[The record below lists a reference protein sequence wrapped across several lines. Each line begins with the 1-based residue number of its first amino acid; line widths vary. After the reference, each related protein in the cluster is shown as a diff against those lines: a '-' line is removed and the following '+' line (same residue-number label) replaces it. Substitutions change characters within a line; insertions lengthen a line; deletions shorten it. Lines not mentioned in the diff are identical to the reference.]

1 MALAAAKS
9 PSVSRSDR
17 CVFSAS
23 RAFSSRSRKRS
34 LGSSVSSSSRSRR
47 AKASLIRPSCSLSSA
62 SPRSQWSYFESK
74 VENACER
81 SNAAMAVV
89 LPTHA
94 EVITQQMAA
103 LLENRGIISW
113 LMVVVLLFFSSL
125 AFTVVENAMSFIFFH
140 RVQIHRRHFL
150 VSAILPYAYIL
161 VLGLGFLLMSLI
173 AGALYAIEGTQI
185 NLLGVEFT
193 LEGISRFMLY
203 VIGLAGQILILTS
216 FYLVMPL
223 GKLSFRHALI
233 GGVTAGLLW
242 EVVRHVL
249 VWYFS
254 TLSVVS
260 LVYGSLATT
269 IVFLLSLEIA
279 GLILLFGA
287 QVIAEY
293 ERFTLE
299 SRPEA
304 GGIQN

>member
-1 MALAAAKS
+1 MQHQYQLVLQHPWRFILQVFRGFRASQGLLLAGAVAYYALLS
-9 PSVSRSDR
+9 IIP
-17 CVFSAS
+17 
-23 RAFSSRSRKRS
+23 
-34 LGSSVSSSSRSRR
+34 
-47 AKASLIRPSCSLSSA
+47 LITLILLMLS
-62 SPRSQWSYFESK
+62 QFIDHQQLLDTLQQ
-74 VENACER
+74 NI
-81 SNAAMAVV
+81 AVV

-94 EVITQQMAA
+94 EVITSQMAL
-103 LLENRGIISW
+103 LLENRGVISG
-113 LMVVVLLFFSSL
+113 LMVVVLLFFSSM

-140 RVQIHRRHFL
+140 RVDIHRRHFL
-150 VSAILPYAYIL
+150 ISAILPYAYIL
-161 VLGLGFLLMSLI
+161 VLGFGFLLMSMI

-185 NLLGVEFT
+185 NLFGIEFT
-193 LEGISRFMLY
+193 LAGVSKITLY
-203 VIGLAGQILILTS
+203 IIGLVGQILILTS

-260 LVYGSLATT
+260 LVYGSLATA

-293 ERFTLE
+293 ERFSPE
-299 SRPEA
+299 SIQTSS
-304 GGIQN
+304 GIQS

>member
-1 MALAAAKS
+1 MQRLQRLTTVALADL
-9 PSVSRSDR
+9 VR
-17 CVFSAS
+17 V
-23 RAFSSRSRKRS
+23 
-34 LGSSVSSSSRSRR
+34 G
-47 AKASLIRPSCSLSSA
+47 
-62 SPRSQWSYFESK
+62 
-74 VENACER
+74 
-81 SNAAMAVV
+81 AMV
-89 LPTHA
+89 P
-94 EVITQQMAA
+94 
-103 LLENRGIISW
+103 
-113 LMVVVLLFFSSL
+113 F
-125 AFTVVENAMSFIFFH
+125 
-140 RVQIHRRHFL
+140 
-150 VSAILPYAYIL
+150 
-161 VLGLGFLLMSLI
+161 
-173 AGALYAIEGTQI
+173 
-185 NLLGVEFT
+185 
-193 LEGISRFMLY
+193 
-203 VIGLAGQILILTS
+203 LILTS

-260 LVYGSLATT
+260 LVYGSLATA

-293 ERFTLE
+293 ERFTPE

>member
-1 MALAAAKS
+1 MQHQYQLVLQHPWRFILQVFRGFRASQGLLLAGAVAYYALLS
-9 PSVSRSDR
+9 IIP
-17 CVFSAS
+17 
-23 RAFSSRSRKRS
+23 
-34 LGSSVSSSSRSRR
+34 
-47 AKASLIRPSCSLSSA
+47 LITLILLMLS
-62 SPRSQWSYFESK
+62 QFIDHQQLLDTLQQ
-74 VENACER
+74 NI
-81 SNAAMAVV
+81 AVV

-94 EVITQQMAA
+94 EVITSQMAL
-103 LLENRGIISW
+103 LLENRGVISG
-113 LMVVVLLFFSSL
+113 LMVAVLLFFSSM

-140 RVQIHRRHFL
+140 RVDIHRRHFL

-161 VLGLGFLLMSLI
+161 VLGFGFLLMSLI

-185 NLLGVEFT
+185 NLFGIEFT
-193 LEGISRFMLY
+193 LAGVSKITLY
-203 VIGLAGQILILTS
+203 IIGLVGQILILTS

-260 LVYGSLATT
+260 LVYGSLATA

-293 ERFTLE
+293 ERFSPE
-299 SRPEA
+299 SIQA
-304 GGIQN
+304 SSGIQS

>member
-1 MALAAAKS
+1 MQHQYQLVLQHPWRFILQVFRGFRASQGLLLAGAVAYYALLS
-9 PSVSRSDR
+9 IIP
-17 CVFSAS
+17 
-23 RAFSSRSRKRS
+23 
-34 LGSSVSSSSRSRR
+34 
-47 AKASLIRPSCSLSSA
+47 LITLILLILS
-62 SPRSQWSYFESK
+62 QFIDYHQLLETLQQ
-74 VENACER
+74 NI
-81 SNAAMAVV
+81 AVV

-94 EVITQQMAA
+94 EVITRQMAV

-113 LMVVVLLFFSSL
+113 LMVAVLLFFSSL

-260 LVYGSLATT
+260 LVYGSLATA

>member
-1 MALAAAKS
+1 MMQHQYQLVLQHPWRFIVQVFRGFRASQGLLLAGAVAYYALLS
-9 PSVSRSDR
+9 IIP
-17 CVFSAS
+17 
-23 RAFSSRSRKRS
+23 
-34 LGSSVSSSSRSRR
+34 
-47 AKASLIRPSCSLSSA
+47 LITLILLILS
-62 SPRSQWSYFESK
+62 QFIDYHQLLETLQQ
-74 VENACER
+74 NI
-81 SNAAMAVV
+81 AVV

-94 EVITQQMAA
+94 EVITRQMAV

-113 LMVVVLLFFSSL
+113 LMVAVLLFFSSL

-150 VSAILPYAYIL
+150 VSAILPYAYIV

-173 AGALYAIEGTQI
+173 AGALYTIEGTHI

-193 LEGISRFMLY
+193 LAGISRVMLY
-203 VIGLAGQILILTS
+203 LIGLAGQILILTS

-223 GKLSFRHALI
+223 GKLSFKHALI

-260 LVYGSLATT
+260 LVYGSLATA

-293 ERFTLE
+293 ERFAPE
-299 SRPEA
+299 SSPEA
-304 GGIQN
+304 GIQN

>member
-1 MALAAAKS
+1 MELS
-9 PSVSRSDR
+9 WGGIQSRL
-17 CVFSAS
+17 
-23 RAFSSRSRKRS
+23 RK
-34 LGSSVSSSSRSRR
+34 LGEF
-47 AKASLIRPSCSLSSA
+47 LIRVLRGFRANQGILLSGAVAFYTLLSII
-62 SPRSQWSYFESK
+62 PLITLILLILSQFIDHHQLLETLQQ
-74 VENACER
+74 NI
-81 SNAAMAVV
+81 AVV

-94 EVITQQMAA
+94 EVITRQMAV
-103 LLENRGIISW
+103 LLENRGVISW
-113 LMVVVLLFFSSL
+113 LMVAVLLFFSSM

-140 RVQIHRRHFL
+140 RVDIHRRHFL

-185 NLLGVEFT
+185 NLLGIEFT
-193 LEGISRFMLY
+193 LEGVSRATLY
-203 VIGLAGQILILTS
+203 IIGLVGQILILTS

-233 GGVTAGLLW
+233 GGITAGLLW
-242 EVVRHVL
+242 EVVRHLL

-260 LVYGSLATT
+260 LVYGSLATA

-287 QVIAEY
+287 QVIAEF
-293 ERFTLE
+293 ERF
-299 SRPEA
+299 RPDEPNVE
-304 GGIQN
+304 GIHD

>member
-1 MALAAAKS
+1 MQHQYQLVLQHPWRFILQVFRGFRASQGLLLAGAVAYYALLS
-9 PSVSRSDR
+9 IIP
-17 CVFSAS
+17 
-23 RAFSSRSRKRS
+23 
-34 LGSSVSSSSRSRR
+34 
-47 AKASLIRPSCSLSSA
+47 LITLILLMLS
-62 SPRSQWSYFESK
+62 QFIDHQQLLDTLQQ
-74 VENACER
+74 NI
-81 SNAAMAVV
+81 AVV

-94 EVITQQMAA
+94 EVITSQMAL
-103 LLENRGIISW
+103 LLENRGVISG
-113 LMVVVLLFFSSL
+113 LMVLVLLFFSSM

-140 RVQIHRRHFL
+140 RVDIHRRHFL
-150 VSAILPYAYIL
+150 ISAILPYAYIL
-161 VLGLGFLLMSLI
+161 VLGLGFLLMSMI

-185 NLLGVEFT
+185 NLFGIEFT
-193 LEGISRFMLY
+193 LAGVSKITLY
-203 VIGLAGQILILTS
+203 IIGLVGQILILTS

-233 GGVTAGLLW
+233 GGVRAGLLW

-260 LVYGSLATT
+260 LVYGSLATA

-293 ERFTLE
+293 ERFT
-299 SRPEA
+299 PD
-304 GGIQN
+304 IDPVTD

>member
-1 MALAAAKS
+1 MQHQYQLVLQHPWRFILQVFRGFRASQGLLLAGAVAYYALLS
-9 PSVSRSDR
+9 IIP
-17 CVFSAS
+17 
-23 RAFSSRSRKRS
+23 
-34 LGSSVSSSSRSRR
+34 
-47 AKASLIRPSCSLSSA
+47 LITLILLILS
-62 SPRSQWSYFESK
+62 QFIDYHQLLETLQQ
-74 VENACER
+74 NI
-81 SNAAMAVV
+81 AVV

-94 EVITQQMAA
+94 EVITGQMAV

-113 LMVVVLLFFSSL
+113 LMVAVLLFFSSL

-161 VLGLGFLLMSLI
+161 VLGIGFLLMSLI

-193 LEGISRFMLY
+193 LEGISRAMLY
-203 VIGLAGQILILTS
+203 LIGLAGQILILTS

-260 LVYGSLATT
+260 LVYGSLATA

-293 ERFTLE
+293 ERFT
-299 SRPEA
+299 PDIDP
-304 GGIQN
+304 GTDGIQS

>member
-1 MALAAAKS
+1 MQHQYQLVLQHPWRFILQVFRGFRASQGLLLAGAVAYYALLS
-9 PSVSRSDR
+9 IIP
-17 CVFSAS
+17 
-23 RAFSSRSRKRS
+23 
-34 LGSSVSSSSRSRR
+34 
-47 AKASLIRPSCSLSSA
+47 LITLILLMLS
-62 SPRSQWSYFESK
+62 QFIDHQQLLDTLQQ
-74 VENACER
+74 NI
-81 SNAAMAVV
+81 AVV

-94 EVITQQMAA
+94 EVITSQMAL
-103 LLENRGIISW
+103 LLENRGVISG
-113 LMVVVLLFFSSL
+113 LMVVVLLFFSSM

-140 RVQIHRRHFL
+140 RVDIHRRHFL

-161 VLGLGFLLMSLI
+161 VLGFGFLLMSMI

-185 NLLGVEFT
+185 NLFGIEFT
-193 LEGISRFMLY
+193 LEGVSKITLY
-203 VIGLAGQILILTS
+203 VIGLIGQILILTS

-260 LVYGSLATT
+260 LVYGSLATA

-293 ERFTLE
+293 ERFSPE
-299 SRPEA
+299 SIPASR
-304 GGIQN
+304 GIQR

>member
-1 MALAAAKS
+1 MQHQYQLVLQHPWRFILQVFRGFRASQGLLLAGAVAYYALLS
-9 PSVSRSDR
+9 IIP
-17 CVFSAS
+17 
-23 RAFSSRSRKRS
+23 
-34 LGSSVSSSSRSRR
+34 
-47 AKASLIRPSCSLSSA
+47 LITLILLMLS
-62 SPRSQWSYFESK
+62 QFIDHQQLLDTLQQ
-74 VENACER
+74 NI
-81 SNAAMAVV
+81 AVV

-94 EVITQQMAA
+94 EVITSQMAL
-103 LLENRGIISW
+103 LLENRGVISW
-113 LMVVVLLFFSSL
+113 LMVAVLLFFSSM

-140 RVQIHRRHFL
+140 RVDIHRRHFL

-161 VLGLGFLLMSLI
+161 VLGIGFLLMSLI
-173 AGALYAIEGTQI
+173 ASALYAIEGTQI
-185 NLLGVEFT
+185 NLLGIEFT
-193 LEGISRFMLY
+193 LAGVSKITLY
-203 VIGLAGQILILTS
+203 IIGLAGQILILTS

-260 LVYGSLATT
+260 LVYGSLATA

-293 ERFTLE
+293 ERFTPE
-299 SRPEA
+299 SIQANR
-304 GGIQN
+304 GIQS

>member
-1 MALAAAKS
+1 MQHQYQLVLQHPWRFILQVFRGFRASQGLLLAGAVAYYALLS
-9 PSVSRSDR
+9 IIP
-17 CVFSAS
+17 
-23 RAFSSRSRKRS
+23 
-34 LGSSVSSSSRSRR
+34 
-47 AKASLIRPSCSLSSA
+47 LITLILLMLS
-62 SPRSQWSYFESK
+62 QFIDHQQLLDTLQQ
-74 VENACER
+74 NI
-81 SNAAMAVV
+81 AVV

-94 EVITQQMAA
+94 EVITSQMAL
-103 LLENRGIISW
+103 LLENRGVISG
-113 LMVVVLLFFSSL
+113 LMVLVLLFFSSM

-140 RVQIHRRHFL
+140 RVDIHRRHFL
-150 VSAILPYAYIL
+150 ISAILPYAYIL
-161 VLGLGFLLMSLI
+161 VLGFGFLLMSMI

-185 NLLGVEFT
+185 NLFGIEFT
-193 LEGISRFMLY
+193 LAGVSKITLY
-203 VIGLAGQILILTS
+203 IIGLIGQILILTS

-260 LVYGSLATT
+260 LVYGSLATA

-293 ERFTLE
+293 ERFSPE
-299 SRPEA
+299 SIQA
-304 GGIQN
+304 SSGIQS

>member
-1 MALAAAKS
+1 MQHQYQLVLQHPWRFILQVFRGFRASQGLLLAGAVAYYALLS
-9 PSVSRSDR
+9 IIP
-17 CVFSAS
+17 
-23 RAFSSRSRKRS
+23 
-34 LGSSVSSSSRSRR
+34 
-47 AKASLIRPSCSLSSA
+47 LITLILLILS
-62 SPRSQWSYFESK
+62 QFIDYHQLLETLQQ
-74 VENACER
+74 NI
-81 SNAAMAVV
+81 AVV

-94 EVITQQMAA
+94 EVITRQMAV

-113 LMVVVLLFFSSL
+113 LMVAVLLFFSSL

-161 VLGLGFLLMSLI
+161 VLGLGFMLMSLI
-173 AGALYAIEGTQI
+173 AGALYAIEGTEI
-185 NLLGVEFT
+185 NLLGIEFT
-193 LEGISRFMLY
+193 LAGVSKVTLY
-203 VIGLAGQILILTS
+203 IIGLVGQILILTS

-260 LVYGSLATT
+260 LVYGSLATA

-293 ERFTLE
+293 ERFTPE
-299 SRPEA
+299 GSPEA
-304 GGIQN
+304 DGIQN

>member
-1 MALAAAKS
+1 MQHQYQLVLQHPWRFILQVFRGFRASQGLLLAGAVAYYALLS
-9 PSVSRSDR
+9 IIP
-17 CVFSAS
+17 
-23 RAFSSRSRKRS
+23 
-34 LGSSVSSSSRSRR
+34 
-47 AKASLIRPSCSLSSA
+47 LITLILLILS
-62 SPRSQWSYFESK
+62 QFIDYHQLLETLQQ
-74 VENACER
+74 NI
-81 SNAAMAVV
+81 AVV

-260 LVYGSLATT
+260 LVYGSLATA
-269 IVFLLSLEIA
+269 IVFLLSLDIA

-287 QVIAEY
+287 QVFSEY
-293 ERFTLE
+293 ELFTCE
-299 SRPEA
+299 CSP
-304 GGIQN
+304 

>member
-1 MALAAAKS
+1 MQHQYQLVLQHPWRFILQVFRGFRASQGLLLAGAVAYYALLS
-9 PSVSRSDR
+9 IIP
-17 CVFSAS
+17 
-23 RAFSSRSRKRS
+23 
-34 LGSSVSSSSRSRR
+34 
-47 AKASLIRPSCSLSSA
+47 LITLILLILS
-62 SPRSQWSYFESK
+62 QFIDYHQLLETLQQ
-74 VENACER
+74 NI
-81 SNAAMAVV
+81 AVV

-94 EVITQQMAA
+94 EVITRQMAV

-113 LMVVVLLFFSSL
+113 LMVLVLLFFSSL

-173 AGALYAIEGTQI
+173 AGALYAIEGTHI

-193 LEGISRFMLY
+193 LEGISRVMLY
-203 VIGLAGQILILTS
+203 LIGLAGQILILTS

-260 LVYGSLATT
+260 LVYGSLATA

-293 ERFTLE
+293 ERFNPE
-299 SRPEA
+299 SNPEA

>member
-1 MALAAAKS
+1 MQHRYQLVLQHPWRFILQVFRGFRASQGLLLAGAVAYYALLS
-9 PSVSRSDR
+9 IIP
-17 CVFSAS
+17 
-23 RAFSSRSRKRS
+23 
-34 LGSSVSSSSRSRR
+34 
-47 AKASLIRPSCSLSSA
+47 LITLILLMLS
-62 SPRSQWSYFESK
+62 QFIDHQQLLDTLQQ
-74 VENACER
+74 NI
-81 SNAAMAVV
+81 AVV

-94 EVITQQMAA
+94 EVITSQMAL
-103 LLENRGIISW
+103 LLENRGVISG
-113 LMVVVLLFFSSL
+113 LMVAVLLFFSSM

-140 RVQIHRRHFL
+140 RVDIHRRHFL

-161 VLGLGFLLMSLI
+161 VLGFGFLLMSMI

-185 NLLGVEFT
+185 NLFGIEFT
-193 LEGISRFMLY
+193 LAGVSKITLY
-203 VIGLAGQILILTS
+203 IIGLIGQILILTS

-260 LVYGSLATT
+260 LVYGSLATA

-293 ERFTLE
+293 ERFSPE
-299 SRPEA
+299 SIQA
-304 GGIQN
+304 GRGIQS

>member
-1 MALAAAKS
+1 MQHQYQLVLQHPWRFILQVFRGFRASQGLLLAGAVAYYALLS
-9 PSVSRSDR
+9 IIP
-17 CVFSAS
+17 
-23 RAFSSRSRKRS
+23 
-34 LGSSVSSSSRSRR
+34 
-47 AKASLIRPSCSLSSA
+47 LITLILLILS
-62 SPRSQWSYFESK
+62 QFIDYHQLLETLQQ
-74 VENACER
+74 NI
-81 SNAAMAVV
+81 AVV

-94 EVITQQMAA
+94 EVITGQMAV

-113 LMVVVLLFFSSL
+113 LMVAVLLFFSSL

-193 LEGISRFMLY
+193 LEGISRAMLY
-203 VIGLAGQILILTS
+203 LIGLVGQILILTS

-260 LVYGSLATT
+260 LVYGSLATA

-293 ERFTLE
+293 ERFT
-299 SRPEA
+299 PDIDP
-304 GGIQN
+304 GTDGIQS

>member
-1 MALAAAKS
+1 MQHQYQLVLQHPWRFILQVFRGFRASQGLLLAGAVAYYALLS
-9 PSVSRSDR
+9 IIP
-17 CVFSAS
+17 
-23 RAFSSRSRKRS
+23 
-34 LGSSVSSSSRSRR
+34 
-47 AKASLIRPSCSLSSA
+47 LITLILLMLS
-62 SPRSQWSYFESK
+62 QFIDHQQLLDTLQQ
-74 VENACER
+74 NI
-81 SNAAMAVV
+81 AVV

-94 EVITQQMAA
+94 EVITSQMAL
-103 LLENRGIISW
+103 LLENRGVISG
-113 LMVVVLLFFSSL
+113 LMVLVLLFFSSM

-140 RVQIHRRHFL
+140 RVDIHRRHFL
-150 VSAILPYAYIL
+150 ISAILPYAYIL
-161 VLGLGFLLMSLI
+161 VLGFGFLLMSMI

-185 NLLGVEFT
+185 NLFGIEFT
-193 LEGISRFMLY
+193 LAGVSKITLY
-203 VIGLAGQILILTS
+203 IIGLVGQILILTS

-260 LVYGSLATT
+260 LVYGSLATA

-293 ERFTLE
+293 ERFSPE
-299 SRPEA
+299 SIQA
-304 GGIQN
+304 SSGIQS

>member
-1 MALAAAKS
+1 MQHQYQLILQHPWRFIVQVFRGFRASQGLLLAGAVAYYALLS
-9 PSVSRSDR
+9 IIP
-17 CVFSAS
+17 
-23 RAFSSRSRKRS
+23 
-34 LGSSVSSSSRSRR
+34 
-47 AKASLIRPSCSLSSA
+47 LITLILLILS
-62 SPRSQWSYFESK
+62 QFIDHQQLLDTLQQ
-74 VENACER
+74 NI
-81 SNAAMAVV
+81 AVV

-94 EVITQQMAA
+94 EVITSQMAV
-103 LLENRGIISW
+103 LLQNRGIISW
-113 LMVVVLLFFSSL
+113 LMVAVLLFFSSL

-140 RVQIHRRHFL
+140 RVDIHRRHFL

-161 VLGLGFLLMSLI
+161 VLGIGFLLMSLI
-173 AGALYAIEGTQI
+173 AGALYTIEGTQI
-185 NLLGVEFT
+185 NLLGIEFT
-193 LEGISRFMLY
+193 LAGVSKITLY
-203 VIGLAGQILILTS
+203 IIGLIGQILILTS

-242 EVVRHVL
+242 ELVRHVL

-260 LVYGSLATT
+260 LVYGSLATA

-293 ERFTLE
+293 ERFT
-299 SRPEA
+299 PD
-304 GGIQN
+304 GDPGTDGIQS

>member
-1 MALAAAKS
+1 MQHQYQLVLQHPWRFILQVFRGFRASQGLLLAGAVAYYALLS
-9 PSVSRSDR
+9 IIP
-17 CVFSAS
+17 
-23 RAFSSRSRKRS
+23 
-34 LGSSVSSSSRSRR
+34 
-47 AKASLIRPSCSLSSA
+47 LITLILLILS
-62 SPRSQWSYFESK
+62 QFIDYHQLLETLQQ
-74 VENACER
+74 NI
-81 SNAAMAVV
+81 AVV

-94 EVITQQMAA
+94 EVITGQMAV

-113 LMVVVLLFFSSL
+113 LMVAVLLFFSSL

-193 LEGISRFMLY
+193 LEGISRAMLY
-203 VIGLAGQILILTS
+203 LIGLAGQILILTS

-260 LVYGSLATT
+260 LVYGSLATA

-293 ERFTLE
+293 ERFT
-299 SRPEA
+299 PDIDH
-304 GGIQN
+304 GTDGIQS

>member
-1 MALAAAKS
+1 MQHQYQLVLQHPWRFILQVFRGFRASQGLLLAGAVAYYALLS
-9 PSVSRSDR
+9 IIP
-17 CVFSAS
+17 
-23 RAFSSRSRKRS
+23 
-34 LGSSVSSSSRSRR
+34 
-47 AKASLIRPSCSLSSA
+47 LITLILLILS
-62 SPRSQWSYFESK
+62 QFIDYHQLLETLQQ
-74 VENACER
+74 NI
-81 SNAAMAVV
+81 AVV

-260 LVYGSLATT
+260 LVYGSLATA

-293 ERFTLE
+293 ERFTPE
-299 SRPEA
+299 SSPEA

>member
-1 MALAAAKS
+1 MMQHQYQLVLQHPWRFIVQVFRGFRASQGLLLAGAVAYYALLS
-9 PSVSRSDR
+9 IIP
-17 CVFSAS
+17 
-23 RAFSSRSRKRS
+23 
-34 LGSSVSSSSRSRR
+34 
-47 AKASLIRPSCSLSSA
+47 LITLILLILS
-62 SPRSQWSYFESK
+62 QFIDYHQLLETLQQ
-74 VENACER
+74 NI
-81 SNAAMAVV
+81 AVV

-94 EVITQQMAA
+94 EVITRQMAV

-113 LMVVVLLFFSSL
+113 LMVAVLLFFSSL

-150 VSAILPYAYIL
+150 VSAILPYAYIV

-173 AGALYAIEGTQI
+173 AGALYTIEGTHI

-193 LEGISRFMLY
+193 LAGISRVMLY
-203 VIGLAGQILILTS
+203 LIGLAGQILILTS

-260 LVYGSLATT
+260 LVYGSLATA

-293 ERFTLE
+293 ERFAPE
-299 SRPEA
+299 SSPEA
-304 GGIQN
+304 GIQN